1 MQTALV
7 IKAHVNDDGTIVLDE
22 PAPLRPGPVLLT
34 VLPVGREE
42 LASAPYTDEEY
53 AELWRRID
61 AIAALP
67 GPPPPEDGLT
77 AKDAETILYGPHNS
91 TNDVR

>member
-34 VLPVGREE
+34 ILPVEREE
-42 LASAPYTDEEY
+42 LAGAPYT
-53 AELWRRID
+53 AEQHAEVMAQIA
-61 AIAALP
+61 AIAALDDP
-67 GPPPPEDGLT
+67 MPPDDGLS
-77 AKDAETILYGPHNS
+77 AKDYKQILYGP
-91 TNDVR
+91 TNGQGDVR